1 MDSPEIIFP
10 KQNCL
15 EPILTWRVRIV
26 DMYPETWQPCG
37 FPDFLFQPVHLILK
51 INSVLKKYA
60 GAEKRRCN
68 MPICALHISL
78 HESLGSAPGNVYRMV
93 LSEGRLC
100 LLALLWL
107 YLFEK

>member
-1 MDSPEIIFP
+1 
-10 KQNCL
+10 
-15 EPILTWRVRIV
+15 
-26 DMYPETWQPCG
+26 
-37 FPDFLFQPVHLILK
+37 
-51 INSVLKKYA
+51 
-60 GAEKRRCN
+60 

-107 YLFEK
+107 YLFEKYWLLNGYHYFVLYNFKNMSL